1 MDSQIVASVIAV
13 LGTLGGAA
21 VTAWVQRETKKIA
34 ALERRVERYKAEIR
48 ARQAQEDVAA
58 EWLAELDVANTPR
71 AAKTLLRERTEQRR
85 GIRPSIGPA
94 EVRES

>member
-13 LGTLGGAA
+13 LGALGGAA
-21 VTAWVQRETKKIA
+21 VAAWVQRQTKKIV
-34 ALERRVERYKAEIR
+34 ALKRRVGRYKAEIC

-85 GIRPSIGPA
+85 GIRSSLGPA

>member
-1 MDSQIVASVIAV
+1 MDSQIVAAVIAV

-21 VTAWVQRETKKIA
+21 VTAWVQRETKKVA
-34 ALERRVERYKAEIR
+34 ALERRVERYKNDIR
-48 ARQAQEDVAA
+48 ARQAQENVAA
-58 EWLAELDVANTPR
+58 EWLVELGVANTFH
-71 AAKTLLRERTEQRR
+71 AAKRMLRDRTEQRR